1 MRGSDHAATDSARGR
16 DDRPRVML
24 FDGDSASARGDDE
37 LSDVQSELDLDLYDT
52 DEIPDQTLTTSFSLT
67 GLQSILQQDSGINR
81 NTVREQHSD
90 VASFQG
96 SAVGGRRTTA
106 TSSAAR
112 SNGFETAS
120 TGHSSSSSRR
130 FGGRRPFNPESL
142 IRTDFTTT
150 SASATGSGGGT
161 AAAFGKDGDILT
173 PKEDYEGL
181 ATPPG
186 EPPLAR
192 PEELTHP
199 AFARAAREEMAMR
212 GEWVLGLVALGIGI
226 GIAIAS
232 QDPNPKIAYWV
243 TTLSDLYVRA
253 VACVTLPLAFCQVV
267 ISAAE
272 LANNGLLQRVCLLGT
287 GYFLATLLVSAWI
300 MIGIAHAFRSMYEFA
315 DAGSSFKL
323 EHPKFAFKCANDR
336 FLEQNAQGALQ
347 CSGLALSANST
358 FPHLV
363 DVSQRLGLTETVAIV
378 DISGYLVAL
387 LDVYFPQN
395 VLLALSRGNFIS
407 SVLIATALG
416 VAVAQSFRMATGE
429 IRRSKNP
436 LFRLFMHVYLS
447 LYAMLDWLHKLA
459 LWATVPIMI
468 GSVLAI
474 PDARQTIHA
483 ARFYILAIVVSVLV
497 HTVVVAPLVFFI
509 VTKRS
514 PFAWLRRMLAPIGYA
529 LVFEQPLY
537 TLSFATK
544 SVLRSR
550 EVSPAVFGTAYP
562 LLSAINRTAF
572 AIGVP
577 TAIYFVSAYTGCAY
591 AASPGDTLRLFGFLL
606 IAALGETML
615 PRSSLAVFLT
625 FWRVFCPSEDT
636 PGIVIML
643 STINIVVVR
652 LGAAVNVT
660 CNLLFV
666 RMIAHVVEGDLR
678 LSSHV
683 RPSQQPV
690 QPRAL
695 GSTFDQQQRHPHPQ
709 QQQHEYSVGRSSAT
723 QSSARTAE
731 PYVATI

>member
-1 MRGSDHAATDSARGR
+1 MHSSDHAANGARR
-16 DDRPRVML
+16 DERPRVVL
-24 FDGDSASARGDDE
+24 FDGETASARGDDE
-37 LSDVQSELDLDLYDT
+37 FSDVQSELDLDLYDT
-52 DEIPDQTLTTSFSLT
+52 DEIPDQSLTTSFSLT
-67 GLQSILQQDSGINR
+67 GLQSILQHDSAISAASNR
-81 NTVREQHSD
+81 TLREQHSE
-90 VASFQG
+90 VASFHG
-96 SAVGGRRTTA
+96 SGGRRTTA

-112 SNGFETAS
+112 SNALETAS

-130 FGGRRPFNPESL
+130 LGGRRPFNPESF
-142 IRTDFTTT
+142 IRTDFTTV
-150 SASATGSGGGT
+150 AAT
-161 AAAFGKDGDILT
+161 AASKDADLST

-186 EPPLAR
+186 EPSAAR
-192 PEELTHP
+192 PEELSHP
-199 AFARAAREEMAMR
+199 AFGRAPREEMSMR
-212 GEWVLGLVALGIGI
+212 GEWVLGLVVLGLGI

-232 QDPNPKIAYWV
+232 QDPDPKIAYWV
-243 TTLSDLYVRA
+243 ATLSDLYVRA
-253 VACVTLPLAFCQVV
+253 VACVTLPLAFCQTV

-272 LANNGLLQRVCLLGT
+272 LTNSALLRRVCLLGA
-287 GYFLATLLVSAWI
+287 GYFLVTLLVTAWI
-300 MIGIAHAFRSMYEFA
+300 MIGIAHAFHTMYERA
-315 DAGSSFKL
+315 DEGNSFKL

-347 CSGLALSANST
+347 CTGLALSANST

-378 DISGYLVAL
+378 DVSGYLVAL

-407 SVLIATALG
+407 SMLIATALG
-416 VAVAQSFRMATGE
+416 VAIAQSFRMATGE

-447 LYAMLDWLHKLA
+447 LYTMLDWIHKLS

-474 PDARQTIHA
+474 PDARRTIHT
-483 ARFYILAIVVSVLV
+483 ARYYILTIVVSVLV
-497 HTVVVAPLVFFI
+497 HSVLVAPLVFFI
-509 VTKRS
+509 VTKRN
-514 PFAWLRRMLAPIGYA
+514 PFAWLRRMLAPICYA
-529 LVFEQPLY
+529 VVFQQPLY

-550 EVSPAVFGTAYP
+550 EVSPAVFGAVYP

-572 AIGVP
+572 ALGIP
-577 TAIYFVSAYTGCAY
+577 TAIYFVSAYTGCTY
-591 AASPGDTLRLFGFLL
+591 AASPGDTFRLFGFLI

-625 FWRVFCPSEDT
+625 FWRVFCASDDT
-636 PGIVIML
+636 PGIVIMI
-643 STINIVVVR
+643 SMISIVVVR
-652 LGAAVNVT
+652 LGASVNVT

-666 RMIAHVVEGDLR
+666 RMISHVVEGDLR

-683 RPSQQPV
+683 RPSHQAQSRPLTSV
-690 QPRAL
+690 PP
-695 GSTFDQQQRHPHPQ
+695 QRPHQ
-709 QQQHEYSVGRSSAT
+709 RGAADDEHSSGRSSAT
-723 QSSARTAE
+723 QSSAMSVE